1 MEFMDMVR
9 KVKAA
14 QRKTTN
20 AGQIA
25 FPLAL
30 LLPYKVKQLH
40 AGTHFSSNLIQ
51 HGILTLGCF
60 LTNSISYL
68 CKGWVIPIS
77 ANLIWKIEPSNHWF

>member
-1 MEFMDMVR
+1 MEFMDMGR

-30 LLPYKVKQLH
+30 LLPYKVK
-40 AGTHFSSNLIQ
+40 
-51 HGILTLGCF
+51 
-60 LTNSISYL
+60 
-68 CKGWVIPIS
+68 
-77 ANLIWKIEPSNHWF
+77 